1 MLHQNARPLSV
12 ESELV
17 HIACDGVRLHGMLA
31 VPPSAIGLVVF
42 AHGSGSSRHS
52 PRNKLIAR
60 AVREQ
65 CNAATLLVDLLSD
78 TEEAVDAQTH
88 ALRFDI
94 PLLAQR
100 VRALCEWAGRDRRT
114 RMLPIGLFGA
124 STGAAAA
131 LIAASEE
138 LPSSYSGRI
147 ACVVSRGGRPD
158 LAGVVAL
165 SQVRAPVLF
174 IVGSNDDVVLRL
186 NREAIP
192 MVPDARLEVVLG
204 ASHLFAEPGTLQEA
218 AALAAHFYARHL
230 RAR

>member
-1 MLHQNARPLSV
+1 MLHQHARPLSV
-12 ESELV
+12 DSELV
-17 HIACDGVRLHGMLA
+17 QINCDGVRLHGMLA

-60 AVREQ
+60 AIREQ

-100 VRALCEWAGRDRRT
+100 VRALCDWAARDRRT
-114 RMLPIGLFGA
+114 RALPIGLFGA

-131 LIAASEE
+131 LIAASE
-138 LPSSYSGRI
+138 LPERV

-165 SQVRAPVLF
+165 SMVRAPTLF
-174 IVGSNDDVVLRL
+174 IVGSNDEIVLRL
-186 NREAIP
+186 NREAVP
-192 MVPDARLEVVLG
+192 MVEGARLEVVLG

-230 RAR
+230 R

>member
-17 HIACDGVRLHGMLA
+17 QINCDGARLHGMLA

-78 TEEAVDAQTH
+78 TEETVDEHTH
-88 ALRFDI
+88 AMRFDV

-100 VRALCEWAGRDRRT
+100 VRGLCEWASRDRRT
-114 RMLPIGLFGA
+114 RPLPIGLFGA
-124 STGAAAA
+124 STGAAAS
-131 LIAASEE
+131 LIAASEI
-138 LPSSYSGRI
+138 PDKI
-147 ACVVSRGGRPD
+147 ACVVTRGGRPD

-165 SQVRAPVLF
+165 STVRAPTLF

-186 NREAIP
+186 NREALP
-192 MVPDARLEVVLG
+192 MIPDARLEVVLG

-218 AALAAHFYARHL
+218 ATLAARFYARHL
-230 RAR
+230 RARAR

>member
-1 MLHQNARPLSV
+1 MLHQHARPLSV
-12 ESELV
+12 DSELV
-17 HIACDGVRLHGMLA
+17 QISCDGVRLHGMLA
-31 VPPSAIGLVVF
+31 VPPSAIGLVIF

-78 TEEAVDAQTH
+78 TEESVDERTH

-100 VRALCEWAGRDRRT
+100 VRALCIWASWDRRT
-114 RMLPIGLFGA
+114 RTLPVGLFGA
-124 STGAAAA
+124 STGAAAS
-131 LIAASEE
+131 LIAASEVPE
-138 LPSSYSGRI
+138 RV
-147 ACVVSRGGRPD
+147 ACVVTRGGRPD

-165 SQVRAPVLF
+165 STVRAPTLF

-186 NREAIP
+186 NREALP
-192 MVPDARLEVVLG
+192 MMSDARLEVVLG

-218 AALAAHFYARHL
+218 ATLAARFYARHL